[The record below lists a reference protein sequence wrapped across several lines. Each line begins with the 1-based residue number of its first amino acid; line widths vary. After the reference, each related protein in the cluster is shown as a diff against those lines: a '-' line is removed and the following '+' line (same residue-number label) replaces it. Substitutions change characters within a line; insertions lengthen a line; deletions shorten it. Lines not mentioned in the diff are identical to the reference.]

1 MTVGGTG
8 HNVPASSP
16 SHQIR
21 LMYCVGHIRVRLL
34 LAATSFKFGF
44 SASIGGANDF
54 HEVWDLNIESVN
66 PVTPVTPA
74 APVAVT
80 PAFTG

>member
-1 MTVGGTG
+1 
-8 HNVPASSP
+8 
-16 SHQIR
+16 
-21 LMYCVGHIRVRLL
+21 VRLL